1 MAPSRPRWEAA
12 PPRATGS
19 ARRLRQ
25 AAVLAV
31 LLLVFY
37 LVRSREA
44 SAPPGSPPVSPRPEP
59 SAHGPTPAHGGTAVT
74 DLFRSRR
81 SNVEVETGARV
92 VRLLPDDREGSPHQR
107 FLVRVAGGTTVL
119 VAHNVD
125 LAPRVS
131 LMPGDSVEL
140 RGEYEWNDK
149 GGVIHWTHPDPAGRH
164 EAGWIRR
171 EAGGSKAATR
181 R

>member
-1 MAPSRPRWEAA
+1 VGPSRPRWEAA
-12 PPRATGS
+12 RPRVTSS
-19 ARRLRQ
+19 ARRL
-25 AAVLAV
+25 AAALAV

-37 LVRSREA
+37 LVRSRDA
-44 SAPPGSPPVSPRPEP
+44 NVPPGSLPSSPGPHP
-59 SAHGPTPAHGGTAVT
+59 STDQSSPADGGAAIT

-92 VRLLPDDREGSPHQR
+92 VRLLPDDRQGSPHQR

-119 VAHNVD
+119 VAHNLE

-140 RGEYEWNDK
+140 RGEYEWNEK
-149 GGVIHWTHPDPAGRH
+149 GGVIHWTHPDPDGRH
-164 EAGWIRR
+164 EGGWIRR
-171 EAGGSKAATR
+171 ETVGPGAPIQR
-181 R
+181 

>member
-1 MAPSRPRWEAA
+1 
-12 PPRATGS
+12 
-19 ARRLRQ
+19 
-25 AAVLAV
+25 VLAA
-31 LLLVFY
+31 LLLVLY
-37 LVRSREA
+37 LVRSRGA
-44 SAPPGSPPVSPRPEP
+44 DTPSPDPPAPSSQPHGSGAPPASPEV
-59 SAHGPTPAHGGTAVT
+59 ATAVT

-81 SNVEVETGARV
+81 SHVEIETGGRV

-107 FLVRVAGGTTVL
+107 FLLRVAGGTTVL

-140 RGEYEWNDK
+140 RGEYEWNPK
-149 GGVIHWTHPDPAGRH
+149 GGVIHWTHPDPAGQH
-164 EAGWIRR
+164 EGGWIHVRR
-171 EAGGSKAATR
+171 EGGNAVR